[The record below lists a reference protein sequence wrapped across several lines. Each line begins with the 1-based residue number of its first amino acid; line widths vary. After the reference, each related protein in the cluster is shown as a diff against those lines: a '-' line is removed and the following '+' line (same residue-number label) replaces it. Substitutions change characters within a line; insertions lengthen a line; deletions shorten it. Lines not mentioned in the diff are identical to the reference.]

1 MRSYLRRIRSFNRD
15 VRLFFLFSLLITTG
29 FGVFGLVMNLYLVQ
43 LGLRE
48 DFIGIFSA
56 VNTIAIAA
64 GAISIGFALRR
75 ITTWQALLYGGIGV
89 LVLQVALA
97 LAEQEALLLVL
108 AGMYGLALAYL
119 TTVTMPF
126 IIEWSRPTARA
137 QAASIAFALNAVA
150 ATVGSLLGGYV
161 PEITAAI
168 TGDDSASVTGYR
180 VALLM
185 GSVVGVFA
193 LIPLLRMR
201 EARQGRGREK
211 NRSAVADVPASERRQ
226 TRKDVSV
233 YVALGGVLALGLGTV
248 IPFYA
253 VFLTLNGVSPGSVGI
268 IYALGNLLGAAFSLL
283 GPVLVQRYGNLRVNF
298 SVRFALAPVYLILL
312 LFPTTG
318 VVIFAH
324 FVRSVS
330 LNMGGPLDTTFVA
343 DILPQRLQA
352 TAIGF
357 RAASWNLCWAGSS
370 IVGGWVIVRF
380 GYDWTFAALVVSTVL
395 ASGAFYAYWSRHPR
409 VRSGQIL
416 NALTQKQR
424 SAVVARLAEE
434 AGREAAPETDRIAEA
449 ETRQLL
455 DDPDNVAGTR
465 TTSTTVDLDGQLA
478 EELGLTGA
486 PPAGEMESRVRE
498 PDGRPGGTGSAAPDA
513 DGRLTRPGG
522 DRDDQ
527 SHH

>member
-1 MRSYLRRIRSFNRD
+1 MRSYIRRIRSFNRD
-15 VRLFFLFSLLITTG
+15 IRLFFLFSLLVTTG

-75 ITTWQALLYGGIGV
+75 ITTWQALLFGGAGV

-97 LAEQEALLLVL
+97 LAEQEILLLVL
-108 AGMYGLALAYL
+108 AALYGLALAYL

-126 IIEWSRPTARA
+126 IIEWSRPGARA
-137 QAASIAFALNAVA
+137 QTASIAFALNAVA

-161 PEITAAI
+161 PELTAAV
-168 TGDDSASVTGYR
+168 TGGESASVTGYR
-180 VALLM
+180 VALLT

-201 EARQGRGREK
+201 EARQGRGQGK
-211 NRSAVADVPASERRQ
+211 NRAAAPDVPVAERRQ

-233 YVALGGVLALGLGTV
+233 YVVLGGVLALGLGTV
-248 IPFYA
+248 IPFYP

-268 IYALGNLLGAAFSLL
+268 IYAMGNLLGAGFSLL

-298 SVRFALAPVYLILL
+298 SIRFMLAPVYLLLL

-324 FVRSVS
+324 FARAVS
-330 LNMGGPLDTTFVA
+330 LNMGGPLDSTFVA

-352 TAIGF
+352 SAIGF
-357 RAASWNLCWAGSS
+357 RTASWNLCWAGSS
-370 IVGGWVIVRF
+370 IVGGWVIVQF
-380 GYDWTFAALVVSTVL
+380 GYDWTFAALIISAVA
-395 ASGAFYAYWSRHPR
+395 ASVGFYLYWSRHPR

-424 SAVVARLAEE
+424 NAVVARMAGEAEQDASERTDEIAREE
-434 AGREAAPETDRIAEA
+434 A
-449 ETRQLL
+449 RQLIG
-455 DDPDNVAGTR
+455 DPGNVDHKR
-465 TTSTTVDLDGQLA
+465 TTSTTVDLDGHLA
-478 EELGLTGA
+478 DELGVDLAGLTTEPEDGT
-486 PPAGEMESRVRE
+486 PATASHS
-498 PDGRPGGTGSAAPDA
+498 GGTASADSDSHGDQPSS
-513 DGRLTRPGG
+513 GRSP
-522 DRDDQ
+522 
-527 SHH
+527 S